1 MSAITG
7 IDPETSPADAPAV
20 TGPLA
25 GAVERARTAAV
36 EEATADIGE
45 RAGAAAVGEHL
56 GFVVE
61 DEVSVSHHFAAGLA
75 GYRGWRWSV
84 TLAAVADGPVTVS
97 EVVLLPGEEA
107 LVAPGWVPWQERVR
121 PGDLGPGDLL
131 PTEPDDSRLVPA
143 YVQSDDPAVEEVAV
157 EIGLGRTRVLSRE
170 GRLEA
175 AERWRDVRGPGSDM
189 ARAATEVCATCG
201 FFTPLAGSLRAGFGA
216 CANEY
221 SPADGSVVSVEFGC
235 GAHSELRVDQ
245 GSPVH
250 VAELVYDDGVDLERV
265 PTGRVG
271 GVGEDRAADSAAA
284 DSAAA
289 DSAGGEGAGELAEAP
304 STGAPA
310 TETPGA
316 EAPATEAATAEAAE
330 AGVVVEE
337 PAAEPV
343 EGAQE
348 EAAVSPVAEDAP
360 AAVADA
366 AEAPTAPAAVTDSD
380 EAVEEVAAPDEP
392 VDGSEAEADT
402 AGTVEAGTTTATAE
416 TGSVEPGA
424 ADEAGASTARGD
436 EGVTS

>member
-20 TGPLA
+20 PGPLA

-36 EEATADIGE
+36 EEASADIGE
-45 RAGAAAVGEHL
+45 HAGAAAVGEYL
-56 GFVVE
+56 GYVVE
-61 DEVSVSHHFAAGLA
+61 DEVSVSHHFAADLA
-75 GYRGWRWSV
+75 GYHGWHWSV
-84 TLAAVADGPVTVS
+84 TLAALADGPVTVS
-97 EVVLLPGEEA
+97 EVVLLPGDEA
-107 LVAPGWVPWQERVR
+107 MVAPAWVPWQERVR

-131 PTEPDDSRLVPA
+131 PTEPEDSRLVPA

-235 GAHSELRVDQ
+235 GAHSELKVEQ

-250 VAELVYDDGVDLERV
+250 VSALVYDDGVDLERIS
-265 PTGRVG
+265 TGTAAPA
-271 GVGEDRAADSAAA
+271 EAEAEPAAD
-284 DSAAA
+284 
-289 DSAGGEGAGELAEAP
+289 AP
-304 STGAPA
+304 
-310 TETPGA
+310 A
-316 EAPATEAATAEAAE
+316 EAPATEAATAEAADT
-330 AGVVVEE
+330 GVVVEE
-337 PAAEPV
+337 ETP
-343 EGAQE
+343 QE
-348 EAAVSPVAEDAP
+348 AVSPAAADAP

-366 AEAPTAPAAVTDSD
+366 AEAPAATAAVTDTD
-380 EAVEEVAAPDEP
+380 EAVEEVAAPDE
-392 VDGSEAEADT
+392 VVGAAGEA
-402 AGTVEAGTTTATAE
+402 ATAE
-416 TGSVEPGA
+416 TA
-424 ADEAGASTARGD
+424 ADTAAADTADTAEAASPASPGSD